1 MGEEKENFRTDKKN
15 EMEILALKITIS
27 EFF

>member
-1 MGEEKENFRTDKKN
+1 MGEEKENFRRDKKN
-15 EMEILALKITIS
+15 EMEILALKNTIS